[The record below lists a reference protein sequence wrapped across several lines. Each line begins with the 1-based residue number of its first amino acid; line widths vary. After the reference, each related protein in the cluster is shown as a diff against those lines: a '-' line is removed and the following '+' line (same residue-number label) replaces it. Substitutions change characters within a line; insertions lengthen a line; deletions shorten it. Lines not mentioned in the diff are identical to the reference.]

1 MKKHVKLLLFMFSFA
16 LFFFQAMP
24 VMAAGTKLNYK
35 ELSLLPGETFT
46 LKVENNSKT
55 VKWSSNK
62 KKIAKVNS
70 FGEITAVAPGKATI
84 TAKVGKKKYKCVVQI
99 RDTVDIIVFA
109 GQSNMTGVGNAGE
122 ALKLT
127 PGAGYAYNY
136 MTNRDDFSVLKEP
149 FGYNQDDGYFM
160 NGDYCRGSMVTAFV
174 NKYYEQ
180 TKTPVIAV
188 PASCVGSGSVSWK
201 DFRYK
206 GVIERLNA
214 AIEVVEAKNLK
225 TGHVYMVWMQGE
237 NDAFANMKAST
248 HKNNLTKMYN
258 KIKKKTPVEQCMVIS
273 IANYTRGNSMGK
285 KFKRIQKAQKDLCK
299 SNKNFTMLTTKAT
312 SLSDAYFQEDG
323 IHIIQKG
330 LNTIGRYAGKAA
342 GKYANSH

>member
-1 MKKHVKLLLFMFSFA
+1 MKKHAKLLLFIFSFT
-16 LFFFQAMP
+16 LFFFQTIP
-24 VMAAGTKLNYK
+24 VLAASPKLTCK

-46 LKVENNSKT
+46 LRVQNTSKT
-55 VKWSSNK
+55 VKWTSGK
-62 KKIAKVNS
+62 KKVATVNAY
-70 FGEITAVAPGKATI
+70 GEVTAVAPGKATI
-84 TAKVGKKKYKCVVQI
+84 TAKVGKKKYKCVVTVQ
-99 RDTVDIIVFA
+99 DTVDVILFA
-109 GQSNMTGVGNAGE
+109 GQSNMTGVGDASQ
-122 ALKLT
+122 ALILT

-136 MTNRDDFSVLKEP
+136 ITNRENFSVLKEP
-149 FGYNQDDGYFM
+149 FGYKQDDGYFM
-160 NGDYCRGSMVTAFV
+160 NADYCRGSMVTAFV

-201 DFRYK
+201 EFRYK

-214 AIEVVEAKNLK
+214 AIEVAEAKNLNV
-225 TGHVYMVWMQGE
+225 GHVYMVWMQGE
-237 NDAFANMKAST
+237 NDAFADMKAST
-248 HKNNLTKMYN
+248 HKKNLTKMYS

-273 IANYTRGNSMGK
+273 IANYTRGKSMAK

-312 SLSDAYFQEDG
+312 QLSDSYFQEDG